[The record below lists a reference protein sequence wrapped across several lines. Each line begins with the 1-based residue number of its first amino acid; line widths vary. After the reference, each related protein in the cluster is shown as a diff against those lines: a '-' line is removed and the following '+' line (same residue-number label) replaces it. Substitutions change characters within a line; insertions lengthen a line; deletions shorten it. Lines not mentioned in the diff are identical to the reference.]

1 VEAGIM
7 GLPKIPERKVA
18 PMTAPRG
25 PHPVAVVLSAAERQ
39 ALELLVHRHSTPQE
53 LALRARV
60 VLAAATGLNNAQ
72 IARQLGLSLDMARLW
87 RRRWLAC
94 QAIPLAE
101 LSAAARLADAPRSGA
116 PGRFSA
122 EQWCQLMAMA
132 CEIPVGSDVP
142 ISHWAPRDI
151 VAEAKKRGIVARIS
165 PRHVGRFLKRCRFET
180 A

>member
-1 VEAGIM
+1 
-7 GLPKIPERKVA
+7 
-18 PMTAPRG
+18 MTAPRG
-25 PHPVAVVLSAAERQ
+25 PHPVAVVLAAAERQ
-39 ALELLVHRHSTPQE
+39 ALELLVQRHSTPQE

-60 VLAAATGLNNAQ
+60 VLAAASGLNNAQ
-72 IARQLGLSLDMARLW
+72 IARQLQVSLDMARLW

-94 QAIPLAE
+94 QEIPLAE

-122 EQWCQLMAMA
+122 EQWCQLMALA
-132 CEIPVGSDVP
+132 CEIPADSDVP

-151 VAEAKKRGIVARIS
+151 AAEAKKRGIVARIS

-180 A
+180 ASDPLLAHPSAHGTGSRA